1 MSLPDRRY
9 DGAMVCCIAAA
20 FVFGL
25 IVKAMQTVFRRRP
38 DATSVHPTPVRK
50 VDPTGDPVSEP
61 PAEPGDHEVVD
72 ERTPVGV

>member
-1 MSLPDRRY
+1 VSLPDRRY

-25 IVKAMQTVFRRRP
+25 IVKALQTVFRRRP
-38 DATSVHPTPVRK
+38 DSTAVHPTPVRK
-50 VDPTGDPVSEP
+50 VDTPGDPVTP
-61 PAEPGDHEVVD
+61 APAEPGDRKAVD